1 MSLSHRDRGSKNRS
15 GSRKTRKLGERV
27 IQRGEP
33 VSGYGERRPRDP
45 RDRSEEPGS
54 QAASGSAI
62 PGGRALD
69 PAPRAGRGRAGL
81 VFQRTSPGTP
91 LSPAKHVRRVQH
103 AACALDE
110 CLFL

>member
-15 GSRKTRKLGERV
+15 GSRKNRKLGERV

-54 QAASGSAI
+54 QAASG
-62 PGGRALD
+62 
-69 PAPRAGRGRAGL
+69 PRCREDGLWTRRRVRDVAGL
-81 VFQRTSPGTP
+81 GSSSRG
-91 LSPAKHVRRVQH
+91 PALGRR
-103 AACALDE
+103 
-110 CLFL
+110 